1 LPVHVAVN
9 ALGFA
14 WSLVATVV
22 IVALAVAIV
31 GSDAFEE
38 SGWSNGWL
46 RERSG
51 DRA

>member
-1 LPVHVAVN
+1 LPVHVAVA
-9 ALGFA
+9 ALSFVS
-14 WSLVATVV
+14 SLVATVV
-22 IVALAVAIV
+22 IVAVAVATV

-38 SGWSNGWL
+38 SGWPNGWL